1 MDERKIV
8 KVIDEHDIDRTA
20 NIMCSIDVDGS
31 DYVIY
36 SIKRDEDN
44 DNLFVSKLIKN
55 NDGTSNMVN
64 IEDTMEKGKLVDIV
78 KELVTYS
85 INSDADKTTGVVNL
99 PSGKEIKISNVLIN
113 REQNINVGKTYITT
127 VKRSVTKVGNNF
139 YSVEFPSTEPVIEP
153 VFETPSVND
162 NVFPELSAVSES
174 TSVPESVVEPTL
186 PEMPSVETPVVSEP
200 IQTIPEELNIPTT
213 MENIIP
219 ETPVVTQEVQTKTNI
234 INNGFETSTPIVE
247 ATQPVSEP
255 VIPSVEVSQP
265 MPEPVIP
272 SFEVSQPVPEP
283 IVNAPSEPLN
293 DDRLVFDGS
302 KESNLNV
309 VLGEVSKDNIIPT
322 PDVTPIREFGQ
333 DEVAPVAP
341 APVASENTELPVG
354 STDKAGFANNKFFM
368 VVAIAFFLA
377 ACVFLG
383 YEVFRYFKLVG

>member
-139 YSVEFPSTEPVIEP
+139 YSVEFSSSEPVIEP

-162 NVFPELSAVSES
+162 NVFPELSAVSEP
-174 TSVPESVVEPTL
+174 TSVPEPVVEPTL

-219 ETPVVTQEVQTKTNI
+219 ETPAFIQEVKTKNNI

-255 VIPSVEVSQP
+255 VIPS
-265 MPEPVIP
+265 I
-272 SFEVSQPVPEP
+272 EVSQPVPEP
-283 IVNAPSEPLN
+283 IVNSPSEPLN

-302 KESNLNV
+302 KETNLNV

-341 APVASENTELPVG
+341 APVATEDTELPVG

>member
-139 YSVEFPSTEPVIEP
+139 YSVEFSSSEPVIEP

-162 NVFPELSAVSES
+162 NVFPELSAVSEP
-174 TSVPESVVEPTL
+174 TSVPEPVVEPTL

-219 ETPVVTQEVQTKTNI
+219 ETPAFIQEVKTKNNI
-234 INNGFETSTPIVE
+234 INNGFETSTSIVE

-255 VIPSVEVSQP
+255 VIPS
-265 MPEPVIP
+265 I
-272 SFEVSQPVPEP
+272 EVSQPVPEP
-283 IVNAPSEPLN
+283 IVNSPSEPLN

-302 KESNLNV
+302 KETNLNV

-333 DEVAPVAP
+333 DEVSPVAP
-341 APVASENTELPVG
+341 APIVTNDTEFPVG